1 MMNKHFYY
9 LYIVMLFLAISST
22 PILAADADMPMGGD
36 LIRGHVTDGDIEKPD
51 KEAGTNGSIF
61 YPIAKVLKD
70 IGITF
75 TKHVLMLWIAAFVTI
90 TMALWATRR
99 YRNDIHAK
107 PKGLSHLYEMLIDF
121 IKKEIIIPNIGASG
135 VKRWTPLAASF
146 FVFILTC
153 NLLGLIPFFEK
164 VGGAHSGGAT
174 ATGNFGVTV
183 GLAFITFIAII
194 IAGTLKHGFIGHWKN
209 MIPGG
214 VPAPVLIILIP
225 IEIIGMFVKP
235 LALTLRLG
243 ANMTAG
249 HIGMLAIFGLPY
261 LIAPGGDFSITWG
274 AFGFIAVILNFGIYF
289 LEIIVSLVQ
298 AYVFTLLSMVFIGMA
313 IHADH

>member
-1 MMNKHFYY
+1 
-9 LYIVMLFLAISST
+9 
-22 PILAADADMPMGGD
+22 MGGD
-36 LIRGHVTDGDIEKPD
+36 LIREHVTDGMPNDLVF
-51 KEAGTNGSIF
+51 GTLAETLNN
-61 YPIAKVLKD
+61 
-70 IGITF
+70 IGIPF
-75 TKHVLMLWIAAFVTI
+75 TKHVLMLWVAAFVTI
-90 TMALWATRR
+90 FMTLWATRR
-99 YRNDIHAK
+99 YRKDITAK
-107 PKGLSHLYEMLIDF
+107 PKGLSHLYELLMDF
-121 IKKEIIIPNIGASG
+121 IKKEIVIPNIGKNYAN
-135 VKRWTPLAASF
+135 RWAPLAATF

-164 VGGAHSGGAT
+164 LGGAHSGGVT
-174 ATGNFGVTV
+174 ATGNFSVTA
-183 GLAFITFIAII
+183 GLAAITFLAII
-194 IAGTLKHGFIGHWKN
+194 VAGTLKHGFIGHWKN
-209 MIPGG
+209 MIPSG

-261 LIAPGGDFSITWG
+261 LIAPEGGVQWG
-274 AFGFIAVILNFGIYF
+274 VFGFVAVLLNFGVYF

-298 AYVFTLLSMVFIGMA
+298 AYVFTLLSTVFIGMA

>member
-9 LYIVMLFLAISST
+9 FYIVILFLAIST
-22 PILAADADMPMGGD
+22 APILAADANTPMGGD
-36 LIRGHVTDGDIEKPD
+36 LIRGHVTDYKITDGFISK
-51 KEAGTNGSIF
+51 IF
-61 YPIAKVLKD
+61 D
-70 IGITF
+70 SIGIEF
-75 TKHVLMLWIAAFVTI
+75 TKHILMLWISAFVTI
-90 TMALWATRR
+90 AMALWATQR

-164 VGGAHSGGAT
+164 VGGGGGAT

-209 MIPGG
+209 MVPGG
-214 VPAPVLIILIP
+214 VPAPVLLILIP